1 MLLEQDAPVDPNEPV
16 YCTCHRVAFGGMIG
30 CDNDD
35 CEVEWFHFACVGL
48 TEQVRPPCG
57 AMDVA
62 IVDVVLREC
71 SPRGLGT
78 APTAKLR
85 WSRSRR
91 SGEEGGRGVD
101 FRITISRDKSYA

>member
-48 TEQVRPPCG
+48 TEQVRTPCG
-57 AMDVA
+57 AMGVA
-62 IVDVVLREC
+62 IVDVVATRMQ
-71 SPRGLGT
+71 
-78 APTAKLR
+78 PTGAWYCADCKAKMEPKQKK
-85 WSRSRR
+85 RR
-91 SGEEGGRGVD
+91 R
-101 FRITISRDKSYA
+101 RR